1 VPRETSRRPL
11 PGLTKSTGYIAH
23 PFDLAHGVRTSGLVA
38 GRHLKTEHVHSQ
50 HATACYAVA
59 PSVFHEI
66 VRRWR
71 RTRPVAAIGDTT
83 FIDVGAGMGRAVLLA
98 SELGFQRVLGVEL
111 HPALVRIAKR
121 NLVRWRR
128 DGQAMCP
135 ARVVEA
141 DALELEWPA
150 GPTVLFLFNPFGAV
164 AMRRLLPALARAFA
178 GRTGELDILY
188 VNNEQEAA
196 IQAKGGFV
204 RLWSGPIFR
213 SRADA
218 AADRRILLSQ
228 PEAEYAAPA
237 HEDCSIWRWQ
247 GTRKQGIGD
256 RNKEKGLVWL

>member
-1 VPRETSRRPL
+1 VPRESNRRSL
-11 PGLTKSTGYIAH
+11 PGLTKATGYIAH

-38 GRHLKTEHVHSQ
+38 GRHLKTAHAHSR

-59 PSVFHEI
+59 PSVFQEI

-71 RTRPVAAIGDTT
+71 RTGPAAAIGDTT

-98 SELGFQRVLGVEL
+98 SEFGFRRVLGVEL

-121 NLVRWRR
+121 NLARWRR
-128 DGQAMCP
+128 DGRAICP
-135 ARVVEA
+135 ARIVEA
-141 DALELEWPA
+141 DALELERA
-150 GPTVLFLFNPFGAV
+150 SGPTVLFLFNPFGAV
-164 AMRRLLPALARAFA
+164 VMRRLLRALARAYE

-188 VNNEQEAA
+188 VNNEQEAVLEA
-196 IQAKGGFV
+196 QTGFV
-204 RLWSGPIFR
+204 QLWSGPIFR

-247 GTRKQGIGD
+247 GTREQGI
-256 RNKEKGLVWL
+256 RK